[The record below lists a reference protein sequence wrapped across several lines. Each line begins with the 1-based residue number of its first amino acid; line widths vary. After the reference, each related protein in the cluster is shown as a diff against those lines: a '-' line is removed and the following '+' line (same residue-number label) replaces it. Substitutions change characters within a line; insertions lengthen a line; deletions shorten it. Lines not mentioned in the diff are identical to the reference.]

1 MNIENIQPKSIFIF
15 SRVDFEYMMSHLPV
29 YVSIEEINEMFA
41 FADKDKDG
49 KISYHEFLVSVYVIW
64 DNLETFKCILLKAGA
79 R

>member
-1 MNIENIQPKSIFIF
+1 
-15 SRVDFEYMMSHLPV
+15 MMRNLPV
-29 YVSIEEINEMFA
+29 PVEEEEIEAMFD

-64 DNLETFKCILLKAGA
+64 DNLETFKCILSKAGT